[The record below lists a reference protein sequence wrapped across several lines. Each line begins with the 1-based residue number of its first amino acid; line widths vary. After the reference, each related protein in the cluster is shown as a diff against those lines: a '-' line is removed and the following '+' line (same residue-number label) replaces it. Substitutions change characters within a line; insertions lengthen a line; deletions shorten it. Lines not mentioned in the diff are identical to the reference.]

1 MVSPSWSSA
10 TGPDSKRGERRVAGH
25 GRVMLT
31 CTGSAPQL
39 RHHFGLSEI
48 VGRPR
53 ATTMYQDLEQR
64 LASLW
69 GATVASKGFV

>member
-1 MVSPSWSSA
+1 
-10 TGPDSKRGERRVAGH
+10 
-25 GRVMLT
+25 MLT